1 MSSSAIYAHRSLQP
15 TVPPTQGPA
24 QQPSHTRL
32 SECFDMIRSEFDVL
46 TQDIVHL
53 RNQRDEFDTKVA
65 SQVNELN
72 IIRQS
77 LYDLEAQHGKI
88 RQQYE
93 EEISRLRAEL
103 MTARQGATGVP
114 PNLGVNVGPGASGLP
129 TPTAGPALP
138 YSDPFMGRPPRDPAF
153 DRDRDRDRD
162 RERERERD
170 RGIIERERDRD
181 REREREVKE
190 RERERERDRE
200 QRESKRIKTDRI
212 KTDRPENF
220 SPSIGPPGG
229 PSHASNSIL
238 HSGPGLPPPPST
250 TTPFTTG
257 AGGVSGPGTAPS
269 SVATNEPPQPSS
281 SAADNTSSLAPISEN
296 SSFLDELDPLSVPPE
311 LKKEGS
317 DWFAIFNPKIKRALD
332 VNLVHTL
339 HHESVVCCV
348 KFSADGKYLATGC
361 NRAAQIFDAKT
372 GAKTC
377 VLVDD
382 KANKYGDLYIRSV
395 CFSPDGKYL
404 ATGAEDRQIRIWDI
418 AKRRIRNVFDG
429 HTQEIYS
436 LDFSRDGRL
445 IISGSG
451 DRTTRIWDMQ
461 DGSNKLLAD
470 RDTETADSGVTS
482 VAISPDG
489 RLVAA
494 GSLDNTVRIWD
505 GHKDSVY
512 SVAFTPDGDG
522 IVSGSLDKTLKYWD
536 VGKLLANA
544 PKRDPRTGLLPV
556 DRPGSSSVVKKEV
569 DKASAAC
576 TMNFLGHK
584 DYVLSVAVSHDGQ
597 WVVSGS
603 KDRGVQFWDS
613 RSAIVQF
620 MLQGHKNSVISI
632 DLSPSAS
639 LLATGSG
646 DWAARIWSYNT
657 V

>member
-15 TVPPTQGPA
+15 TVPPAQGPS
-24 QQPSHTRL
+24 QQPSHARL
-32 SECFDMIRSEFDVL
+32 SECLDTIRSEFDVL
-46 TQDIVHL
+46 SQDIVHL
-53 RNQRDEFDTKVA
+53 RTQRDEFDTKVA

-77 LYDLEAQHGKI
+77 LYDLETQHGKI

-103 MTARQGATGVP
+103 MAARQGATGGP
-114 PNLGVNVGPGASGLP
+114 PNLGVNVGPGASGIP

-162 RERERERD
+162 RERGLLER
-170 RGIIERERDRD
+170 
-181 REREREVKE
+181 E

-200 QRESKRIKTDRI
+200 VKERERERDRDRERDREQR
-212 KTDRPENF
+212 
-220 SPSIGPPGG
+220 
-229 PSHASNSIL
+229 
-238 HSGPGLPPPPST
+238 GPGLPPPPST
-250 TTPFTTG
+250 TTPFTS
-257 AGGVSGPGTAPS
+257 VSGPGTAPT
-269 SVATNEPPQPSS
+269 SVVNDPQPPSS
-281 SAADNTSSLAPISEN
+281 SSMDNSGSLAPISEN

-317 DWFAIFNPKIKRALD
+317 DWFAIFNPKIKRVLD

-361 NRAAQIFDAKT
+361 NRAAQIFDAKS

-395 CFSPDGKYL
+395 CFSPDGKFL

-429 HTQEIYS
+429 HSQEIYS

-505 GHKDSVY
+505 VATGQLIERLRGHKDSVY
-512 SVAFTPDGDG
+512 SVAFTPDGEG

-556 DRPGSSSVVKKEV
+556 DRPGSSSVVKKEG

>member
-138 YSDPFMGRPPRDPAF
+138 YSDPFMGRPPHRD
-153 DRDRDRDRD
+153 
-162 RERERERD
+162 RERERD

-212 KTDRPENF
+212 KTDRP
-220 SPSIGPPGG
+220 GT
-229 PSHASNSIL
+229 IL

-269 SVATNEPPQPSS
+269 SVATNEPPAPSS

-505 GHKDSVY
+505 VATGHKDSVY

-556 DRPGSSSVVKKEV
+556 DRPGSSSVVKKEG

-646 DWAARIWSYNT
+646 DWAARILYSLST
-657 V
+657 H